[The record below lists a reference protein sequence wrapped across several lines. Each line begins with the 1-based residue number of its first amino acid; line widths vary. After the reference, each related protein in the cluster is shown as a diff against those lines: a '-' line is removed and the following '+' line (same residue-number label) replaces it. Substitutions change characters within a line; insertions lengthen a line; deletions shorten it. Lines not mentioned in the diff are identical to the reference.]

1 MRTRVQR
8 WGNSLA
14 IRIPKSVAEEVGL
27 GENTPVHL
35 PLADGKLVLEPVTEH
50 DFSLDRLLANLTEEN
65 LHREIATGPSLGN
78 EAW

>member
-14 IRIPKSVAEEVGL
+14 IRIPRAYADDLGFTSGSEVD
-27 GENTPVHL
+27 
-35 PLADGKLVLEPVTEH
+35 LAVDH
-50 DFSLDRLLANLTEEN
+50 DRLVVTASSVPTLDALLAGIDEHNRHPAYDLGS
-65 LHREIATGPSLGN
+65 ASGN